1 MDMKTGRCAHADIGI
16 ETIAKESAG
25 LEKLEEALADGLRET
40 FDAVVEVILR
50 AKGRVI
56 VSGIGKSG
64 HIGRKI
70 AATLAS
76 TGTPAQFVHAAEAAH
91 GDLGMITRADVILLL
106 SHSGKTVELQAVM
119 AHAQRF
125 RIPLVAITSNA
136 ESPLAQAADHVL
148 LLPKAEEACPLKLAP
163 TTSTTMQL
171 ALGDALAMALLA
183 ARGFTEEDFGRFHPG
198 GNLGAML
205 EPVARLMHGDAELPL
220 AHPDDPMPRV
230 LLEMTG
236 KRFGAA
242 GIVDEA
248 GRLVGIITDGDLR
261 RAMERHPNLMD
272 LTAAQVMTRSPKTV
286 SPETLAGVA
295 LGLLNEKKIT
305 VVFVVDD
312 AGRPVGILHM
322 HDLVRQEKR
331 QERTD

>member
-183 ARGFTEEDFGRFHPG
+183 ARLDDFSAIRIDAPVETNMVFAWLPRALHEALVEEGVEYYCWREEADRVLARLVCSWHTAEEDIEAFIT
-198 GNLGAML
+198 AI
-205 EPVARLMHGDAELPL
+205 A
-220 AHPDDPMPRV
+220 AH
-230 LLEMTG
+230 
-236 KRFGAA
+236 A
-242 GIVDEA
+242 G
-248 GRLVGIITDGDLR
+248 
-261 RAMERHPNLMD
+261 
-272 LTAAQVMTRSPKTV
+272 
-286 SPETLAGVA
+286 
-295 LGLLNEKKIT
+295 
-305 VVFVVDD
+305 
-312 AGRPVGILHM
+312 
-322 HDLVRQEKR
+322 
-331 QERTD
+331 